1 MYNQIYDRTPKTL
14 KEHNQSVLLST
25 DIMSGKE
32 FRRMRR
38 KKIKINVLKNLV
50 V

>member
-1 MYNQIYDRTPKTL
+1 MNTQFYDRTPKTL
-14 KEHNQSVLLST
+14 KEHNQSVLVST

-38 KKIKINVLKNLV
+38 KKVKKNSFKV
-50 V
+50 W